1 MLEAAFTQIDNDGSA
16 SLDKAELYTAG
27 FDAEYVLA
35 ELDANKDGRLSR
47 DEFVDSLVALYSVE
61 GPCSVWEQDDLV
73 SLRKRNE
80 MLPSVDRVPGGSVWG
95 SRTVRRAITE
105 PRFELVSLVAVLVT
119 SMCYAVG
126 TLNDLTVAQRFWLLA
141 TEDFFTVVF
150 AVEYALRWW
159 GRSFSKRSLV
169 EPSGLIDLFSFAPLL
184 IQLVLT
190 TMTDGPFVYPSPLID
205 GTAEANGSFAFLR
218 LLRVL
223 RLQRYVQNIQSFR
236 RFEVALGFRGTQ
248 VKPYQLEVARVV
260 VSIFTLLFISSGLIY
275 NAEHLQNPQLP
286 DYFTALYFGL
296 TTLTT
301 VGFGDITPI
310 TAEGRLV
317 VSLSILV
324 GIAIIPVQLAN
335 LGEALLGGGLSESPE
350 GGAQGGA
357 STPRPIGASAVRCG
371 ECGAAG
377 HQANAAFCFAC
388 GEPLASST

>member
-16 SLDKAELYTAG
+16 SLDKAELYGAG

-35 ELDANKDGRLSR
+35 ELDANKDGSLSR

-80 MLPSVDRVPGGSVWG
+80 MLPSVDRAPGGSVWG

-350 GGAQGGA
+350 GAQGGA
-357 STPRPIGASAVRCG
+357 STPRAISASAARCG

-377 HQANAAFCFAC
+377 HQSNAAFCFAC
-388 GEPLASST
+388 GEPLSSST